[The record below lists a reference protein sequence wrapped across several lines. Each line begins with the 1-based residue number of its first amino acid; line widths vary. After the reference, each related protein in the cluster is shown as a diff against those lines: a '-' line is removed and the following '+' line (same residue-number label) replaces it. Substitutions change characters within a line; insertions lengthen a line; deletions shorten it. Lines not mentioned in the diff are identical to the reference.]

1 MENAFSIIL
10 QDMRIVIEGAGEV
23 GSHLAK
29 MLRMEGNEVLV
40 IDSDQQRINNL
51 SLYTDVETVVGNPTS
66 IQTLK
71 EARVEMA
78 DLFIAVYPFSTQEIN
93 IVGALLAKRLGAAK
107 VIARIND
114 EDYLSSEN
122 KLLFKEMGIELL
134 FYPEKTAAE
143 EIIDFLRHNSTSETM
158 EFARGKLQMAVF
170 KLNEDSPVL
179 DLKLS
184 EFIKPIDPQI
194 LSQFRVIAISREDK
208 TIIPRLDTKF
218 QYGDLVFVV
227 SKREGVDALN
237 HLFGKS
243 NINISRAFI
252 VGGSAIGEMLARS
265 LARNGM
271 QVKLVEKDRERC
283 IELSKRLPDSVEV
296 LNGDGRNSD
305 FLFEEGIQQYDAFI
319 ALNSND
325 ESNVLSCVVA
335 KKFGVAR
342 TVAEVENIEYI
353 RLAEEMGVDNVINKK
368 LLTAGRIFRLTLSGK
383 ARFVRYMTGTN
394 AEVIEY
400 TVAPGSAITKAA
412 LKELDFPQNAI
423 VGGVIRGN
431 EAFIAVGD
439 TVIEAYDRVAVFALP
454 QSIKEIDRYF
464 R

>member
-194 LSQFRVIAISREDK
+194 LSQFRVIAISRDDK

-237 HLFGKS
+237 RLFGTS

-368 LLTAGRIFRLTLSGK
+368 LLSGK

>member
-194 LSQFRVIAISREDK
+194 LSQFRVIAISRDDK

-305 FLFEEGIQQYDAFI
+305 FLFEEDIQQYDAFI